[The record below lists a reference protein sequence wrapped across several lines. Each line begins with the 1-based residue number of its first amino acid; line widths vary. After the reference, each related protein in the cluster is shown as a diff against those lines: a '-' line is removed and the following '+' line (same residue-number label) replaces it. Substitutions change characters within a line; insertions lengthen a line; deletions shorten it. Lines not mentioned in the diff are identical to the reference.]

1 MWLITYRKIMLQQ
14 LRLAF
19 CTVHQLTK
27 MVETS
32 DLNPMELDE
41 LDRSVKAKQNKKKL

>member
-41 LDRSVKAKQNKKKL
+41 LDRRVKQSKTNKM